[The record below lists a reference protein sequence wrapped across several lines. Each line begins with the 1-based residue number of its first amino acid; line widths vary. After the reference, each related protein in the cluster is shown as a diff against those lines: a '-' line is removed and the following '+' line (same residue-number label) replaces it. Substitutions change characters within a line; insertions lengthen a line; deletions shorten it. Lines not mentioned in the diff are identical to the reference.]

1 MNIAVVGLWH
11 LGTVTAACVAAAG
24 FRVIGVDENTETIAG
39 LAAARLPVAEPG
51 LAELIQTAR
60 ENGDLSFTA
69 DVSAVAEAELV
80 WVTYDTPVDEDDH
93 ADVTFVVDRITA
105 LFPFLQ
111 QQALVIISS
120 QLPVGSTRRVEGA
133 YHAAQPHGTATF
145 AYVPENLRLGKAIEA
160 FTRPER
166 VVVGIR
172 SQDDQPRIAT
182 VLRPFT
188 ERIEW
193 MSVESAEM
201 TKHAVN
207 AFLATSVAF
216 INELAVLCER
226 VGADAREV
234 ERGLKSESRIGPRAY
249 VRPGG
254 AFAGGT
260 LARDVTFLLE
270 RGQSEQVPVHLFA
283 GVLQSNEAHKQ
294 WARHRLRDAVSSLAG
309 KTVAVLGLTYK
320 PGTNTL
326 RRSSAIEICRWL
338 HTQGAIVIAY
348 DPVISEIAAELL
360 PVIRLCSTMEAAV
373 RGAHAALIATE
384 WPAFSALSA
393 DDVVRWMAQ
402 PLVLDPNGFLEKAL
416 GMDPRITYLTVG
428 RMG

>member
-1 MNIAVVGLWH
+1 M
-11 LGTVTAACVAAAG
+11 
-24 FRVIGVDENTETIAG
+24 
-39 LAAARLPVAEPG
+39 
-51 LAELIQTAR
+51 IQTVR
-60 ENGDLSFTA
+60 ENGALSFTT
-69 DVSAVAEAELV
+69 DVSAVADAELV
-80 WVTYDTPVDEDDH
+80 WITHDTPVDEDDH
-93 ADVTFVVDRITA
+93 ANVAFVLDRIAA
-105 LFPFLQ
+105 LFPLLQ
-111 QQALVIISS
+111 QRALVIISS
-120 QLPVGSTRRVEGA
+120 QLPVGSTRRIEEA
-133 YHAAQPHGTATF
+133 YRAAQPRGTATF

-166 VVVGIR
+166 VVVGVR
-172 SQDDQPRIAT
+172 SQADRLRIAT

-234 ERGLKSESRIGPRAY
+234 ERGLKSEGRIGSRAY

-270 RGQSEQVPVHLFA
+270 RGQSEHVPVHLFT
-283 GVLQSNEAHKQ
+283 GVLQSNEAHKH
-294 WARHRLRDAVSSLAG
+294 WARHRLRDAVDTLAG

-326 RRSSAIEICRWL
+326 RRSSAVEICQWL
-338 HTQGAIVIAY
+338 HAQGASVVAY
-348 DPVISEIAAELL
+348 DPAVSEIMAELR
-360 PVIRLCSTMEAAV
+360 PVVRLRPTMEAALQ
-373 RGAHAALIATE
+373 GAHAVLIATE
-384 WPAFSALSA
+384 WPAFSVLSA

-402 PLVLDPNGFLEKAL
+402 PLVLDPNGFLEKTL
-416 GMDPRITYLTVG
+416 GTDPRITYLTVG
-428 RMG
+428 RRR